1 MGFKPFPPLPVPQSF
16 HYKIQYIY
24 YSQAEL
30 SSLFIFMVSPHWSI
44 SRCQKGPTAV
54 CVRWVL
60 IHIWCDSNHALPL
73 MWYRVLHMYCIFRAF
88 FVVSVNVKCESC
100 MLPFPC
106 LQVRH
111 PSKLDPLFDMRTCER
126 RGLWGGGIVFH
137 KFWLVLLKL

>member
-1 MGFKPFPPLPVPQSF
+1 MGFKPFPPLPVPQPF

-44 SRCQKGPTAV
+44 WKCQKGPTAV
-54 CVRWVL
+54 CVCWVL

-73 MWYRVLHMYCIFRAF
+73 MWYRVLHMYCIFRTF
-88 FVVSVNVKCESC
+88 LSSQSMSNVKAAC
-100 MLPFPC
+100 C
-106 LQVRH
+106 LFRVYRSDTHQ
-111 PSKLDPLFDMRTCER
+111 SLTPLFDMRTCER
-126 RGLWGGGIVFH
+126 RGLRGGIVFH